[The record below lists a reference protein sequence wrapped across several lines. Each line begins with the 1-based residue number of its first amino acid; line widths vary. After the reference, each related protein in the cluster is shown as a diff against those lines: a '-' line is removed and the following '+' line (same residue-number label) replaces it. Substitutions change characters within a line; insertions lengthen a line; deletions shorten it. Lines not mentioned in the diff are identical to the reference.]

1 MNQELPDVQA
11 KNLPVEETQ
20 EMRVRFLGW
29 EDSLEKEMAAHSSI
43 LAREIPWTEKSG
55 GPQSMGSQR
64 IGHNWSNW
72 TQRNQRSNCIH
83 WIMEQVREFEKKHQL
98 LLHWLCKS
106 LWLYGITTNCG
117 KFLKR
122 WEYQTTL
129 PVCCEICMQ
138 VRTLNRTT
146 DWFKIGKGVRQGC
159 ILSPCLFNLYA
170 EYIMLN
176 AGLDDSQA
184 GIKIAKDNLR
194 YNGRKWRGIKEP
206 LFKILFCC
214 F

>member
-1 MNQELPDVQA
+1 
-11 KNLPVEETQ
+11 
-20 EMRVRFLGW
+20 MRVRFLGW

-43 LAREIPWTEKSG
+43 LAWEIPWTEKSG
-55 GPQSMGSQR
+55 RPQSMGSHR
-64 IGHNWSNW
+64 VRHDWSNW

-83 WIMEQVREFEKKHQL
+83 WIIEKAREFEKKHPL

-129 PVCCEICMQ
+129 PVSWETCMR
-138 VRTLNRTT
+138 VRNLNRTT

-159 ILSPCLFNLYA
+159 ILSPCLFVCRVHYVKCW
-170 EYIMLN
+170 
-176 AGLDDSQA
+176 AGWLTSWNQDCQRN
-184 GIKIAKDNLR
+184 IHNLR

-206 LFKILFCC
+206 LFKISFCC